1 MTPGPSNVDPVPN
14 RRRSQRVF
22 LRVPIQ
28 VIARGPDKQHVSED
42 TFTLVV
48 NAHGALFPLS
58 LKVDV
63 GQNIILKHRDT
74 EEEQSVRVVRLNPVA
89 EGKTEIAVEFLR
101 PAPKF
106 WRVSFPP
113 EDWAPHA
120 PEITADTF

>member
-1 MTPGPSNVDPVPN
+1 MTSGPSNVDPVPN
-14 RRRSQRVF
+14 RRRSQRVY

-42 TFTLVV
+42 TFTSVV

-58 LKVDV
+58 LKVGV